1 MRRWLA
7 IAVCAVLVASWPAA
21 TTDAQDALLDFSET
35 EIRQILRHGPWPMAW
50 SRDPSNRVS
59 GTPAAIRLGK
69 RLFFERRLSLD
80 GSASCATCHN
90 PKLGWSDGGFRG
102 AALAEVDRNS
112 MSLINVRHNRWFGWD
127 GAGDSLWAQS
137 IVPFLD
143 ARELG
148 SGPAHVKKALAG
160 DRVLARA
167 YAQVFGTSAARR
179 TQDDVLVDVT
189 KALAAYLETNVSGRT
204 PFDDFRDA
212 LARGD
217 RAAAVRYPLAA
228 QRGLRVFVGKGR
240 CTTCHTGPNFTNGEF
255 ADTGVPYFV
264 RGTKVDPGRHGG
276 IEKLQ
281 ASPYNLLGR
290 FNDDPARATGWATRQ
305 VVLGPRNW
313 GEFKVPSLRNL
324 ARTGPYMHNG
334 LLVSLEIVV
343 LHYSELDLNRFDYHG
358 GRVLRRLDL
367 SKPEV
372 ADLVAFLESLSETPP
387 R

>member
-7 IAVCAVLVASWPAA
+7 SAVGAALVASWPAA

-35 EIRQILRHGPWPMAW
+35 EVRRILRHGPWPMAW
-50 SRDPSNRVS
+50 SGDPSNRVS
-59 GTPAAIRLGK
+59 GRPAAIRLGK
-69 RLFFERRLSLD
+69 RLFFDRRLSRD
-80 GSASCATCHN
+80 GSVSCATCHD

-148 SGPAHVKKALAG
+148 SGAAHVKTVLVG
-160 DRVLARA
+160 DRELARA
-167 YAQVFGTSAARR
+167 YAQVFGTPVRR
-179 TQDDVLVDVT
+179 RAPDNVLVDAA

-204 PFDDFRDA
+204 PFDEFRDA

-217 RAAAVRYPLAA
+217 RAAARYPLAA
-228 QRGLRVFVGKGR
+228 QRGLRLFISKGR
-240 CTTCHTGPNFTNGEF
+240 CADCHTGPNFTNGEF

-264 RGTKVDPGRHGG
+264 RGTKVDPGRYQG
-276 IEKLQ
+276 IEKLK

-290 FNDDPARATGWATRQ
+290 FNDDTARATGWATRH
-305 VVLGPRNW
+305 VVLAPRNW

-324 ARTGPYMHNG
+324 AQTAPYMHNG
-334 LLVSLEIVV
+334 LLVSLETVV

-367 SKPEV
+367 TKAEV
-372 ADLVAFLESLSETPP
+372 ADLVAFLESLNGAPS